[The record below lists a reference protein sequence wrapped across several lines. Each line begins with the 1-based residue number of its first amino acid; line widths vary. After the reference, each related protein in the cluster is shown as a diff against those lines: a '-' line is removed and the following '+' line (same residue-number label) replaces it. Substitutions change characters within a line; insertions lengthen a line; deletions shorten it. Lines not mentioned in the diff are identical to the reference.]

1 MGMFTAKL
9 RVWNPAHAD
18 QVEEFELW
26 VDTGAAYSWISRQRL
41 EALGIQPTRR
51 MEFRTIEG
59 RILERNMAAVFV
71 SADGQIGGD
80 TVVMAE
86 PGDMEVMGAY
96 TLEGLS
102 LAPDVTQKKLVTIK
116 VGLALMASPLRPDRV
131 MRLAKN
137 QFERIRH

>member
-1 MGMFTAKL
+1 MGMFTVRLK
-9 RVWNPAHAD
+9 VWHPAHPD
-18 QVEEFELW
+18 QVGEFELW

-59 RILERNMAAVFV
+59 RILERDMAAVFV

-102 LAPDVTQKKLVTIK
+102 LAPDLAQKKLVPMK
-116 VGLALMASPLRPDRV
+116 VGLALLAGHSRRSRV
-131 MRLAKN
+131 VWVG
-137 QFERIRH
+137 RIRD

>member
-9 RVWNPAHAD
+9 RVWNPAHPE

-41 EALGIQPTRR
+41 EALGIHPTRR

-102 LAPDVTQKKLVTIK
+102 LAPDVTQKKLVPIK
-116 VGLALMASPLRPDRV
+116 VGLALLSGHSRHCRGVGGGTDPFR
-131 MRLAKN
+131 
-137 QFERIRH
+137 RIRD

>member
-9 RVWNPAHAD
+9 RVWHPARPD
-18 QVEEFELW
+18 QVGEFELW
-26 VDTGAAYSWISRQRL
+26 VDTGAAYSWVSRQRL

-59 RILERNMAAVFV
+59 RIIERDMAAVFV
-71 SADGQIGGD
+71 SSDGQIGGD

-86 PGDMEVMGAY
+86 PGDMEVMGAF

-102 LAPDVTQKKLVTIK
+102 LAPDVIQKKLVPIK
-116 VGLALMASPLRPDRV
+116 VGLALVAGQLVKTSFGD
-131 MRLAKN
+131 
-137 QFERIRH
+137 